1 MSLSLRKFKKIFL
14 SLSLIALFALM
25 LFFPAPVLRGAE
37 CGLLLWF
44 NTVLPTLFPFILI
57 CNLMITTRAID
68 LLVCITRPLLCRAF
82 RVSPY
87 GSFAV
92 LTGFLC
98 GYPMGAKV
106 TADLYRQGNITKT
119 EASYLLSFCNNT
131 SPMFILSFLVMQN
144 LKNDSLKLPTLII
157 LFLAPVIIS
166 FACRPQVRKASAACA
181 KPRASFSRA
190 SGSSPVMPV
199 PSAGTSAFSPV
210 PSSPSVRSTM
220 PPVPSARASASST
233 ASPVPSARASLSGA
247 LDFSIGNALES
258 ITKVGVY
265 IMVFAVFTELAKL
278 LPARDSL
285 PRLIL
290 LSSLEITGGITML
303 CQSLSG
309 REILYILCLAQ
320 TSFGGLC
327 AAAQTAS
334 MIKGTGISVSSYI
347 IKKLATALVASL
359 LACLYL
365 YLS

>member
-1 MSLSLRKFKKIFL
+1 MSLSLRKFKKILL
-14 SLSLIALFALM
+14 SLSLTALFALM

-57 CNLMITTRAID
+57 CNLMITTKAID
-68 LLVCITRPLLCRAF
+68 LLVYITRPLLCRAF

-166 FACRPQVRKASAACA
+166 FACRPPVRKASAACA

-190 SGSSPVMPV
+190 SGSSPVISV
-199 PSAGTSAFSPV
+199 PSAGTSAFSPA
-210 PSSPSVRSTM
+210 PSSLSASPTA
-220 PPVPSARASASST
+220 PPVPSAG
-233 ASPVPSARASLSGA
+233 ASLSGS

-334 MIKGTGISVSSYI
+334 MIKGTGIPISSYI